1 MPDVRSTSLFDKGH
15 CPFGQA
21 LDYVIHRNI
30 AEVREAPPPLSQREW
45 TSETFDAC
53 RRLCLALEIGTV
65 RSIDDPHTLHLV
77 RWSNTKKA
85 LDDFRAC
92 PDAGRRARFIAI
104 IERVTSTVRVRVV
117 DLVKTFPPP
126 ELLALE
132 PPAPVERLAL
142 GPPTSK
148 PPPPIETPAPESP
161 PPKTPAPPVTPA
173 SALSATESG
182 RRGGKRSGE
191 VRRESRRWV
200 PHAEELALAVD
211 PHLSNEAIATEIS
224 GSWKSQDVDP
234 PGTRTLVGFV
244 AELRTD
250 GKLPQRE
257 RRSRS

>member
-65 RSIDDPHTLHLV
+65 RSIDDPHTLYLV
-77 RWSNTKKA
+77 RWSNIKKA

-132 PPAPVERLAL
+132 PPAP
-142 GPPTSK
+142 
-148 PPPPIETPAPESP
+148 ESP

-191 VRRESRRWV
+191 VRRESRRWI

-244 AELRTD
+244 AKLRTD

-257 RRSRS
+257 RRSSS